1 MTAAMKATA
10 TTAYH
15 DSLPG
20 GRLARRATTGACQ
33 SSRLSLD
40 ELVVGLN
47 PAVGVEHY
55 ELEPDAGDLTAVVTI
70 SQRNLR
76 TSPSRS
82 PVSRGLNPDGLRA
95 RPTILRSSHVIRASR
110 DLPWNGPVLRGAGI
124 VPAPGQEHC
133 RQRGQCGEA
142 ERPPERVAEGVGE
155 SARGGGAGGL
165 LLEYDGE
172 DRDAE

>member
-47 PAVGVEHY
+47 PAVGVEYY
-55 ELEPDAGDLTAVVTI
+55 ELESDASDLTAAC
-70 SQRNLR
+70 
-76 TSPSRS
+76 
-82 PVSRGLNPDGLRA
+82 D
-95 RPTILRSSHVIRASR
+95 H
-110 DLPWNGPVLRGAGI
+110 LPPELDDIAEPLAI
-124 VPAPGQEHC
+124 VP
-133 RQRGQCGEA
+133 
-142 ERPPERVAEGVGE
+142 RPE
-155 SARGGGAGGL
+155 
-165 LLEYDGE
+165 
-172 DRDAE
+172 